1 MSRYS
6 EGQTKADKGAKGGNA
21 AQNTAQLKNCV
32 VVHKSVA
39 IKINWKMQR

>member
-1 MSRYS
+1 MELESGSVS
-6 EGQTKADKGAKGGNA
+6 EQLRDDKGEGGTEHGA
-21 AQNTAQLKNCV
+21 VQKNCV